1 MRPILLHQ
9 RKDLYSLII
18 AGALFL
24 LINNTFAQ
32 ADRILAVHD
41 SIRRAFEQA
50 KGNDRFPLMIIH
62 GGVLLRSDTAT
73 AYKLINQGI
82 EESAKIQDHQTVL
95 LGYHN
100 LIAHYNGI
108 GNFSKA
114 IQLVE
119 IKINYEKVH
128 GLKVSEGFSYINW
141 ARQYI
146 SQNRYDSALIKIDVA
161 KRIFEQLENLKGLSV
176 VYDVYGLINIYQGN
190 YKIGNTYYFKA
201 LEYANQTD
209 SAYFKGVVNYHL
221 GLSYSRTADYDL
233 ASFYIHKAIEHWAP
247 LHSMGLAPK
256 WNAAELLGNLYLK
269 LKRYDL
275 ALEYHREALRIREL
289 NYKGAYPDSTNLSYA
304 YSYNNIAEVYYLTH
318 QLDSAF
324 WYAIE
329 SLKIKLRPATAAKHD
344 EIGNSYLNTAK
355 ILLKMDS
362 LVQADSL
369 GRMAL
374 KSYELAKWNDGLA
387 ESYSLLADI
396 ALAKNQKLKAL
407 AYLEKSLALSHK
419 IGAKQLEIGILK
431 KIAPLQL
438 ELGNIKAAN
447 NSYQKYI
454 ALNDSVFNSDMNQKV
469 AEMNVKYETEKKEI
483 ENQFLKSG
491 LDAQKKTQKYLLA
504 SQAMSLAFIL
514 AMIAFVIALR
524 KNLKNKNKQL
534 NHKEEINQLLR
545 VQYQKDLDYK
555 NRELEMMVETIK
567 NKNEMLE
574 TIRSIMLEEIKQNCN
589 APVETFHRTV
599 KTIQSHMTADQNWEL
614 LERQIH
620 ELSADFREKM
630 LNKHPHLTPND
641 FKLLTYLKLKLPQR
655 EIAALMNITEDS
667 VRKQKYRLRK
677 KLNLNGEDLESYLNS
692 V

>member
-1 MRPILLHQ
+1 MKPISTNQ
-9 RKDLYSLII
+9 RIGLYTLFI
-18 AGALFL
+18 AGVVFL
-24 LINNTFAQ
+24 SITNTFAQ
-32 ADRILAVHD
+32 ADRILAIHD
-41 SIRRAFEQA
+41 SIRKAYEQA
-50 KGNDRFPLMIIH
+50 KGNDRFPLMIMH
-62 GGVLLRSDTAT
+62 GGALLRSDTAA

-82 EESAKIQDHQTVL
+82 EESAKIQDHKTVL

-108 GNFSKA
+108 GNFSKD
-114 IQLVE
+114 IQFVK

-141 ARQYI
+141 GRQYI
-146 SQNRYDSALIKIDVA
+146 SQNRYDSALIKIDAA
-161 KRIFEQLENLKGLSV
+161 KKIFEQLEHLKGLSL
-176 VYDVYGLINIYQGN
+176 VYDNYGQINLLQGN
-190 YKIGNTYYFKA
+190 YQEANKRYYQA

-247 LHSMGLAPK
+247 LTNMGLAPK
-256 WNAAELLGNLYLK
+256 WNATELLGNLYIK

-275 ALEYHREALRIREL
+275 ALMYHREALRIREL
-289 NYKGAYPDSTNLSYA
+289 NYKGVRPDSTNLSYA

-318 QLDSAF
+318 QLDSAY
-324 WYAIE
+324 WYAIK

-362 LVQADSL
+362 LIQADSL
-369 GRMAL
+369 CRMAL
-374 KSYELAKWNDGLA
+374 KSYELANWNDGLA
-387 ESYSLLADI
+387 ESYSVLADI
-396 ALAKNQKLKAL
+396 LLANGKKLKAL
-407 AYLEKSLALSHK
+407 EYLENSQELSMK
-419 IGAKQLEIGILK
+419 IGAKQLVLENLK

-447 NSYQKYI
+447 ISYQKYI
-454 ALNDSVFNSDMNQKV
+454 TLNDSVYNADMNRKV
-469 AEMNVKYETEKKEI
+469 AEMNVKYDTHKKEL
-483 ENQFLKSG
+483 ENLFLKSG
-491 LDAQKKTQKYLLA
+491 LEAQKKTQKYLLA
-504 SQAMSLAFIL
+504 SQAMSLAFL
-514 AMIAFVIALR
+514 LTLIAFVIALR

-534 NHKEEINQLLR
+534 SHKEEINELLR
-545 VQYQKDLDYK
+545 TQHQKDLDYK
-555 NRELEMMVETIK
+555 NRELQMMVETIK

-574 TIRSIMLEEIKQNCN
+574 TIRSIMLQEIKQNCN
-589 APVETFHRTV
+589 APVDTFRRTV

-655 EIAALMNITEDS
+655 EIAALMNITDDS

-677 KLNLNGEDLESYLNS
+677 KLNINGEDLESYLNS
-692 V
+692 I

>member
-1 MRPILLHQ
+1 MKTTLFLHRNSLYPI
-9 RKDLYSLII
+9 II
-18 AGALFL
+18 AVSIFGLCK
-24 LINNTFAQ
+24 TSFAQ
-32 ADRILAVHD
+32 ADRILAAHD
-41 SIRRAFEQA
+41 SIRKAYELA
-50 KGNDRFPLMIIH
+50 IGNDRFPLMIIY

-82 EESAKIQDHQTVL
+82 EESAKIQNHQTVL

-100 LIAHYNGI
+100 LIAHYNSI
-108 GNFSKA
+108 GDFSKA
-114 IQLVE
+114 ILFVN

-128 GLKVSEGFSYINW
+128 GLKVSEGFTYITW
-141 ARQYI
+141 GRQYI
-146 SQNRYDSALIKIDVA
+146 SQNKYDSALIKIDTA
-161 KRIFEQLENLKGLSV
+161 KKIFEQLNHIKGLSV
-176 VYDVYGLINIYQGN
+176 VYDVYGLINIFQGN
-190 YKIGNTYYFKA
+190 YKDGNTYYYKA

-209 SAYFKGVVNYHL
+209 SAYFEGVINYHL

-233 ASFYIHKAIEHWAP
+233 ASFYIHKAIEHWAT
-247 LHSMGLAPK
+247 LKNMGLAPK
-256 WNAAELLGNLYLK
+256 WNATELLGNLFMK

-289 NYKGAYPDSTNLSYA
+289 NYKGTYPDSTNLSYA

-318 QLDSAF
+318 RLDSAY
-324 WYAIE
+324 WYAIK
-329 SLKIKLRPATAAKHD
+329 SLKIKLQPATAAKQD

-355 ILLKMDS
+355 ILFNMDS

-369 GRMAL
+369 CRMAL
-374 KSYELAKWNDGLA
+374 KSYELAKWSDGQA
-387 ESYSLLADI
+387 ESYCLLADI
-396 ALAKNQKLKAL
+396 ASAKNQKPKAL

-454 ALNDSVFNSDMNQKV
+454 ALNDSVYNSDMNQKI
-469 AEMNVKYETEKKEI
+469 AEMNVKYETKKKEI

-491 LDAQKKTQKYLLA
+491 LDTQKKTQKYLLA

-534 NHKEEINQLLR
+534 IHKEEINKLLR
-545 VQYQKDLDYK
+545 EQYQKDLDYK
-555 NRELEMMVETIK
+555 NRELEMLVETIK

-589 APVETFHRTV
+589 APVETFHRIV

-630 LNKHPHLTPND
+630 LNKHPHLTAND

-667 VRKQKYRLRK
+667 VRKQKYRFRK

-692 V
+692 I

>member
-1 MRPILLHQ
+1 MKPILLHQ
-9 RKDLYSLII
+9 RKALYALFI
-18 AGALFL
+18 AGVFFL
-24 LINNTFAQ
+24 LSTKTFAQ

-41 SIRRAFEQA
+41 SIRKAFEEA

-62 GGVLLRSDTAT
+62 GGALLRSDTAT
-73 AYKLINQGI
+73 AYKLINKGI
-82 EESAKIQDHQTVL
+82 EESAKIQDHPTVL
-95 LGYHN
+95 IGYHN

-114 IQLVE
+114 IQFVK
-119 IKINYEKVH
+119 IKINYEKQH
-128 GLKVSEGFSYINW
+128 GLIANEGFSLINW
-141 ARQYI
+141 SRLLNAQKK
-146 SQNRYDSALIKIDVA
+146 YDSAWSKVDAA
-161 KRIFEQLENLKGLSV
+161 KKIFEELNHLKGLSV
-176 VYDVYGLINIYQGN
+176 VYDVYGLINIFQGN
-190 YKIGNTYYFKA
+190 YKEGNTYYFKA

-275 ALEYHREALRIREL
+275 ALDYHREALRIREL
-289 NYKGAYPDSTNLSYA
+289 NYKGAFPDSTNLSYA

-318 QLDSAF
+318 QLDSAY
-324 WYAIE
+324 WYAIK
-329 SLKIKLRPATAAKHD
+329 SLKIKLRPATAAKHE

-369 GRMAL
+369 GLMAL

-396 ALAKNQKLKAL
+396 ALAKNQKPKAL
-407 AYLEKSLALSHK
+407 AYLEKSLSLSHK

-438 ELGNIKAAN
+438 ELGSIKAAN

-469 AEMNVKYETEKKEI
+469 AEMNVKYETHKKEL

-491 LDAQKKTQKYLLA
+491 LESQRITQKYLLA

-524 KNLKNKNKQL
+524 KNLKNKNNQL
-534 NHKEEINQLLR
+534 NHKEEINKLLR
-545 VQYQKDLDYK
+545 IQYQKDLEYK
-555 NRELEMMVETIK
+555 NRELQMMVETIK
-567 NKNEMLE
+567 NKNDMLE
-574 TIRSIMLEEIKQNCN
+574 TIRSIMLEEIKANCN

-599 KTIQSHMTADQNWEL
+599 KTIQSHINLDQNWEL
-614 LERQIH
+614 FERQIN
-620 ELSADFREKM
+620 EFSADFRKKM
-630 LNKHPHLTPND
+630 LESHPNLTPYD

-655 EIAALMNITEDS
+655 EIANLMNITEDS

-677 KLNLNGEDLESYLNS
+677 KLNLNGEDLETYLNS
-692 V
+692 I